1 MYFCLDINECM
12 DHNGHCQQICNDL
25 RIGFEC
31 SCHSGYVLAENKKN
45 CDGTFFSFFIWFD
58 VSFSTS
64 HADIVKSNETL
75 INFPLLTWSIQ
86 IACKIL
92 QLFVSISRDNL
103 IELIT

>member
-1 MYFCLDINECM
+1 MSVWITMATVNKYVMIWGLALNAPVIQAMYLLKTRKIVM
-12 DHNGHCQQICNDL
+12 VH
-25 RIGFEC
+25 
-31 SCHSGYVLAENKKN
+31 
-45 CDGTFFSFFIWFD
+45 FFSFSIWFD